1 MAKPR
6 KAVPGIW
13 KVFGAGAIIRAECV
27 QEKRM
32 AGGEETVEFGNM
44 SGIDR
49 GKSAFEGKHYYYYL
63 RSGTTCCNVDLH
75 AFSLPVHPSFFS
87 GRKAEASRRP

>member
-32 AGGEETVEFGNM
+32 AGGEETVEFGNKEAPEAVM
-44 SGIDR
+44 TGYIQ
-49 GKSAFEGKHYYYYL
+49 KQH
-63 RSGTTCCNVDLH
+63 
-75 AFSLPVHPSFFS
+75 
-87 GRKAEASRRP
+87 GRF